1 MITMDTSY
9 WRRSIYNI
17 LDGLSDGLSHFA
29 GPSRV
34 ALLICLE
41 AEGPFYILDPQNL
54 LDGHQPRLK
63 DLDATFQETTSCNLL
78 PEFNPSDDPQLSGL
92 IAYGGSCTTL
102 PFQMWFTEEH
112 PDICSKGPTLRWL
125 EYAATQL
132 CADFGQGAG
141 LRNDTSS
148 YVLQGYAQHAIR
160 DYIID
165 KRSEALGMDTYL
177 RIYPTLNA
185 ILGISNTREEGAWPR
200 GNIAFV
206 EPRLLQHVH
215 FQASFPRMEQPLLV
229 NLRHCRKTLQAVENT
244 ERFLISDGCTL
255 AGVASGDLPPGSI
268 LATFEGNHGMV
279 KLDDE
284 LICSFASGN
293 FLATNRRPNL
303 VQLEEALLESSLTP
317 KQQHNIFH
325 YTTRVVV
332 QARERKHGCTLVLDL
347 NTIPRNIAGQTLQT
361 PLDLSMP
368 ENIDIACSL
377 AKVDGALHISKS
389 STLLGF
395 ACLLDGRTV
404 PGENRAR
411 GARFNS
417 AVRFTAMHK
426 NIITIVVSSDRPVS
440 VIQHGIELTAQCRW
454 KPISYISTPPRL
466 TDWLEE

>member
-1 MITMDTSY
+1 MTMMHTSQ

-29 GPSRV
+29 GASRV
-34 ALLICLE
+34 ALIICLE
-41 AEGPFYILDPQNL
+41 RNEPFYILDPQNL

-63 DLDATFQETTSCNLL
+63 DLFKSFQDTVSHNLRS
-78 PEFNPSDDPQLSGL
+78 EFDPANDPQLTGL

-132 CADFGQGAG
+132 CADFSQDAG

-200 GNIAFV
+200 GKIAFV
-206 EPRLLQHVH
+206 EPRLLQHVQ
-215 FQASFPRMEQPLLV
+215 FLASFPRMEQPLLV

-244 ERFLISDGCTL
+244 DRYLISDGCTL
-255 AGVASGDLPPGSI
+255 AGIAAGELPPGTI
-268 LATFEGNHGMV
+268 VATFEGNHGLV
-279 KLDDE
+279 TLDNE

-303 VQLEEALLESSLTP
+303 VQLEEALFESTVTPEQRHSLF
-317 KQQHNIFH
+317 Q

-332 QARERKHGCTLVLDL
+332 RARERKHGCTLVLDL
-347 NTIPRNIAGQTLQT
+347 NTIPRNIAGQTLQA
-361 PLDLSMP
+361 PLDLSLP

-377 AKVDGALHISKS
+377 AKVDGALHISKT

-395 ACLLDGRTV
+395 ACLLDGRAV

-417 AVRFTAMHK
+417 ALRFTALHK
-426 NIITIVVSSDRPVS
+426 NIIAIVVSSDRPVS
-440 VIQHGIELTAQCRW
+440 VIQHGVELTAQCSW
-454 KPISYISTPPRL
+454 KPISYNCTPPL
-466 TDWLEE
+466 LSDWINE